1 MKSAPMP
8 ARALLL
14 LWLSLALGC
23 TPPAPAPR
31 SPSHSGRKVT
41 ETTRRPPGQNES
53 PAGRPALVGSPSP
66 SPKPHAT
73 PTPDPDPSGPTPG
86 APVNS
91 LQPAPNSTL
100 ALLLPGPVGLD
111 NPQSPHLASLLARA
125 KDTEMATDWRK
136 VGEEALALEQFP
148 LAALAFRREAK
159 IYRRKGILQAALA
172 QEARAAQ
179 FETELSLYLSGPP
192 ERRSQLERL
201 EPESGC
207 YVGAFVD
214 RDDNLRQFMKASQTH
229 GDVDQ
234 FNELVGRAHASFFM
248 YRSYGQPF
256 PKEWAE
262 YLKARE
268 AIVHI
273 AWEPRD
279 LSQVRDDEYLRGF
292 VDALVALD
300 HPVILRFASEMNGD
314 WTPYHG
320 NPELYK
326 QAFRLVYRA
335 TRRAPK
341 VAMLWCPN
349 TIPRQGLESYYP
361 GDDAVDWVGVNFYSV
376 PFLDNNPARPG
387 DRIHPTD
394 HLQAVYDLYSSR
406 KPIAIGEWAAS
417 RQSKASSKPLTEFA
431 KTKISQL
438 YGSLP
443 TRYPR
448 VKLVSWYDSN
458 NLREA
463 SPSRQLNNY
472 QVTSPPDLLGQY
484 RKALAWPYY
493 LGAGQTSSGY
503 SYRPITGGPTA
514 ITSQT
519 ELRVSLKTYEQRPK
533 VYFRVNGTLR
543 LATAEALDWR
553 LPSQTWQ
560 AGKNVVEVF
569 VFDRKN
575 RFVTSAKAILDLSLP
590 ASQSRPK
597 S

>member
-1 MKSAPMP
+1 MP
-8 ARALLL
+8 ARAICY
-14 LWLSLALGC
+14 LWLLLALGC
-23 TPPAPAPR
+23 SPPEPLSKVPSSPPSPEPTRPAFPKPVSPQPVSTVSAASSPRPASPRPAPLVPAPAP
-31 SPSHSGRKVT
+31 SPSS
-41 ETTRRPPGQNES
+41 PPSEAD
-53 PAGRPALVGSPSP
+53 PAVA
-66 SPKPHAT
+66 
-73 PTPDPDPSGPTPG
+73 
-86 APVNS
+86 
-91 LQPAPNSTL
+91 LQPAPKSSL
-100 ALLLPGPVGLD
+100 ALTLPGPTRVEKPD
-111 NPQSPHLASLLARA
+111 NPQLAALLSQAEA
-125 KDTEMATDWRK
+125 SDMAADWRK
-136 VGEEALALEQFP
+136 AGEKALALEQYP
-148 LAALAFRREAK
+148 LVVRAFQREAG
-159 IYRRKGILQAALA
+159 IYRSKGLPQAALA
-172 QEARAAQ
+172 QQARAAQ
-179 FETELSLYLSGPP
+179 YATELSLYLSGPP
-192 ERRSQLERL
+192 IKRRQLERL

-207 YVGAFVD
+207 FVGAFID

-234 FNELVGRAHASFFM
+234 FNELTRKAHASFFM

-256 PKEWAE
+256 PVEWAR

-279 LSQVRDDEYLRGF
+279 LDQVRDDEYLRGF
-292 VDALVALD
+292 VDDLISLD
-300 HPVILRFASEMNGD
+300 HPVILRFASEMNGE

-320 NPELYK
+320 NPERYK
-326 QAFRLVYRA
+326 QAFRLVYQA

-376 PFLDNNPARPG
+376 PFLDNDRARPG
-387 DRIHPTD
+387 DKIHPTD
-394 HLQAVYDLYSSR
+394 HLQAVYDLYSAR

-417 RQSKASSKPLTEFA
+417 RESKASPEPLTEFA

-438 YGSLP
+438 YSSLP

-463 SPSRQLNNY
+463 TPSRQLNNY

-484 RKALAWPYY
+484 RKAIASPYY
-493 LGAGQTSSGY
+493 LAAGQSG
-503 SYRPITGGPTA
+503 SGLAYRPVTGRTA
-514 ITSQT
+514 ITSRS

-553 LPSQTWQ
+553 LAADMWQ
-560 AGKNVVEVF
+560 PGKNVVEVF

-575 RFVTSAKAILDLSLP
+575 RFVASAKAVLDLS
-590 ASQSRPK
+590 AK
-597 S
+597 V